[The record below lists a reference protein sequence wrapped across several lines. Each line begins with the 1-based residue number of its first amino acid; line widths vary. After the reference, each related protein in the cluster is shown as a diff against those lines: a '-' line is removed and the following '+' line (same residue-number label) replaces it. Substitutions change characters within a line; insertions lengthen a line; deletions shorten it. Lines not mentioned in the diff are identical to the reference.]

1 MSEMCSVETLRGAQS
16 YDAKRDDDERTTNGL
31 FSDDDNCKEHAEVST
46 PDMDHE
52 MQGRQGSLEIQY
64 PNQPDGIT

>member
-46 PDMDHE
+46 PDIGHE
-52 MQGRQGSLEIQY
+52 M
-64 PNQPDGIT
+64 